1 VKLCLHRVL
10 PCLLLAAVI
19 GNSQDPASSQTPA
32 PPPSTPAPVQQPSAT
47 LRAPVE
53 VPSLVNN
60 GHGLSLDVLYWFG
73 KSSPDLRGGATDV
86 NTQPGNF
93 NYNSS
98 YSSDKAIHYRVSI
111 PIGNNSVV
119 RSSYFQTQRTG
130 FTTIPVD
137 SILFGQAVVGGDPA
151 ATRYKIEGFKV
162 SYEYLSYFW
171 KRRSSEVRFKT
182 LYELQR
188 ISVTNEVDDFVLNN
202 DGVTY
207 TVNTATGSRAVFLPT
222 FGVGIEYTMSP
233 HFRIEAR
240 GSGFGLPHKGDIGD
254 AEATLAYRR
263 GRIEI
268 LGGYRFLHFK
278 TNPKSDQYNVGNLY
292 GPYAGLRFYWKK
304 Q

>member
-1 VKLCLHRVL
+1 
-10 PCLLLAAVI
+10 
-19 GNSQDPASSQTPA
+19 
-32 PPPSTPAPVQQPSAT
+32 
-47 LRAPVE
+47 
-53 VPSLVNN
+53 VNN

-188 ISVTNEVDDFVLNN
+188 ISV
-202 DGVTY
+202 
-207 TVNTATGSRAVFLPT
+207 
-222 FGVGIEYTMSP
+222 GVGIEYTMSP